1 MTVTISA
8 MPCWP
13 RVELRLR
20 HPSVKE
26 REEEEIPLSEGV
38 RQTFIEL
45 LSKGHCIRSPARAN
59 SMAPFIRKG
68 DLLTVEPITFA
79 QARIGNILACRR
91 DEGESVLTTHRVIQ
105 RGEDA
110 EGPYLVTKG
119 DRNYFRDLPIRQP
132 THVYGRVISVEKNG
146 RLISLETPVHRLL
159 AYFMARLS
167 LGRCYFRSA
176 LSAPHLV
183 PVRLIR
189 RILRISP
196 EL

>member
-1 MTVTISA
+1 

-13 RVELRLR
+13 RAELGLR
-20 HPSVKE
+20 QPDVKE
-26 REEEEIPLSEGV
+26 REEEEIPLSEAV

-45 LSKGHCIRSPARAN
+45 LRNGHCIRSPARAN
-59 SMAPFIRKG
+59 SMSPLIRKG

-91 DEGESVLTTHRVIQ
+91 DEGESVLTTHRLIQ

-132 THVYGRVISVEKNG
+132 AHVYGKVISVEKKG
-146 RLISLETPVHRLL
+146 RLISLETPLHRLL
-159 AYFMARLS
+159 ACFLARLS
-167 LGRCYFRSA
+167 LGFCYLRSA
-176 LSAPHLV
+176 LSRPHLV

-196 EL
+196 QL